1 MALLD
6 DAVSV
11 TLLASAAFF
20 VALAFGLLLRYR
32 QVSQKITASSDLGHD
47 LWSALEQRMK
57 KQDERILDMM
67 GRLEVVQ
74 ARVVASTTVHEPPA
88 LAPLPPL
95 TPPPATREEKPELVT
110 EPSPATQQPPSQPES
125 QPESQASQPVP
136 AELQLDETQLAAVKL
151 LGKSPMNTRQITDAL
166 KKSREHTARIMKELF
181 DWGLVR
187 RNDSTKPFVYQLTD
201 EGRRYVSA
209 TDRPDSNASS

>member
-11 TLLASAAFF
+11 TLLVSAAFF
-20 VALAFGLLLRYR
+20 VALAFGLLFRYR

-74 ARVVASTTVHEPPA
+74 SRVVAATAPHEPPT

-95 TPPPATREEKPELVT
+95 PPVPATPEEEQKPVT
-110 EPSPATQQPPSQPES
+110 KDEPITQQPTSHSPR
-125 QPESQASQPVP
+125 PESQASQPLTT
-136 AELQLDETQLAAVKL
+136 ERQLDETQLAAVKL
-151 LGKSPMNTRQITDAL
+151 LAESPKNTRQLTDTL
-166 KKSREHTARIMKELF
+166 KKSREHTARVMKELF
-181 DWGLVR
+181 EWGLVR

-201 EGRRYVSA
+201 EGRRYLSGAV
-209 TDRPDSNASS
+209 PH